1 LALTELPASASLGAR
16 LHHDLPQVGDGR
28 RVLHIATRHLRGGAE
43 RNLAHFVDWEVAAGY
58 DVDVALGRESEA
70 TGFPDGVR
78 IHQVDSL
85 VRDISPLRDLLAIR
99 GLRSLIRAGRYEMV
113 HTHLSKAGIVGRLA
127 ARDLARR
134 IVHTVH
140 MASFG
145 PGYQPIASMA
155 FRLAERR
162 CAAFADA
169 IAFVGTDLLQLYRR
183 AGIGNREGSVVIR
196 SPIEIERFLAT
207 RSWDRARRTEVR
219 RRLGIHP
226 DRPLIIAIGALEARK
241 RYELMIN
248 ALLPMLSAGEVIL
261 AIAGEGKERS
271 ALERLT
277 ARNRIA
283 GHVQFL
289 GHVESASGPLAAADL
304 LVHASSV
311 EGVPQ
316 VVIQAL
322 AAGKPVVAT
331 DVTGLREVAGAPVT
345 VIPISGKGL
354 MAAVAARLKDPPAPV
369 AANVFS
375 AWTCPSID
383 AEIAAFHARFD
394 A

>member
-1 LALTELPASASLGAR
+1 
-16 LHHDLPQVGDGR
+16 
-28 RVLHIATRHLRGGAE
+28 VLHIATRHLRGGAE

-58 DVDVALGRESEA
+58 EVEVALGRESKS

-78 IHQVDSL
+78 IHLVESL
-85 VRDISPLRDLLAIR
+85 VRDVNPFRDLSALR
-99 GLRSLIRAGRYEMV
+99 ELRSLIRAGRYEMV
-113 HTHLSKAGIVGRLA
+113 HTHLSKAGIVGRMA
-127 ARDLARR
+127 ARGLARR

-145 PGYQPIASMA
+145 PGYHPIESMT

-183 AGIGNREGSVVIR
+183 AGIGTRPSSVVIR
-196 SPIEIERFLAT
+196 SPIEIERYLAT
-207 RSWDRARRTEVR
+207 RSWDGTQRTYVR
-219 RRLGIHP
+219 RRLGIP
-226 DRPLIIAIGALEARK
+226 SDRPVIVAIGALETRK
-241 RYELMIN
+241 RYALMIKR
-248 ALLPMLSAGEVIL
+248 LLPMLSAGQVTL
-261 AIAGEGKERS
+261 VIAGEGKERS

-277 ARNRIA
+277 KRNGIA
-283 GHVQFL
+283 GQVQFL
-289 GHVESASGPLAAADL
+289 GHVDDVAAPLAAADL
-304 LVHASSV
+304 LVHTSSV

-331 DVTGLREVAGAPVT
+331 DVTGLREVPG
-345 VIPISGKGL
+345 
-354 MAAVAARLKDPPAPV
+354 AAVAVIPTNGEGMAAEVSARLADPQAPV
-369 AANVFS
+369 DTLAFS
-375 AWTCPSID
+375 PWTCPAID
-383 AEIAAFHARFD
+383 TEIAAFHARFD